1 MTWPSSPQQPGY
13 PEQPG
18 GSPYPGYSLDPQQY
32 PGQPTEQYPG
42 YQPAGHQP
50 NYPSSGQP
58 YPSYDYP
65 AQQPQPGYQSPQQPQ
80 PGYQPVGQQPYPGY
94 LPPTPPQKSNASKI
108 ALIMLA
114 VVLLLA
120 IGGGATAFLLLRDK
134 DKPADPAAQSSP
146 SATATTSESASPS
159 PSETAPTQTTVV
171 APATLAG
178 RKKLEH
184 PELDAIV
191 DEMITELE
199 RDLPMA
205 DKVVGGLYGNLLTQD
220 LVMLVAAAV
229 PIANPER
236 EFDDAVEAMAR
247 SMEVTSMSTV
257 DPGPLG
263 GFAKCGDGE
272 SDGTPVAVCVWVD
285 SGSLGILAFFN
296 NDVDNARSEFL
307 KARSEVQHRS

>member
-18 GSPYPGYSLDPQQY
+18 GSPYPGYSLGPQQY
-32 PGQPTEQYPG
+32 PRQPTEPYPG
-42 YQPAGHQP
+42 YQPGAS
-50 NYPSSGQP
+50 YPSSGQP

-65 AQQPQPGYQSPQQPQ
+65 QQPQPGYPPQQPQ
-80 PGYQPVGQQPYPGY
+80 PGYPPAGQPYPGY
-94 LPPTPPQKSNASKI
+94 MPPTPPQKSNASKI

-114 VVLLLA
+114 VVLLIA
-120 IGGGATAFLLLRDK
+120 IGGGTAAFLLLRDK

-146 SATATTSESASPS
+146 SATASESASPT
-159 PSETAPTQTTVV
+159 PSETTPTQTTVV
-171 APATLAG
+171 APPTLAG

-191 DEMITELE
+191 DELVTELE
-199 RDLPMA
+199 QDLPMA

-236 EFDDAVEAMAR
+236 EFDDAVEAMSD
-247 SMEVTSMSTV
+247 SMGVTSMSTV

-285 SGSLGILAFFN
+285 NDSLGILAFFN
-296 NDVDNARSEFL
+296 NDVESVRSEFIA
-307 KARSEVQHRS
+307 ARSEVEQRS